1 MQPCRVQLF
10 VDEEQ
15 DEETGESLVV
25 EQLATPELGV
35 GCSRDHLV
43 KLRLGG
49 EEVDIGK
56 NCHRCIVVG
65 GAPTASANAAPQ
77 VAAAAGSRTRVDGI
91 VRA

>member
-43 KLRLGG
+43 KLGLGG
-49 EEVDIGK
+49 SRLEK

-77 VAAAAGSRTRVDGI
+77 IAAAIGS
-91 VRA
+91 